1 MDGIYNK
8 TLTYSYAETGVKG
21 RFTGMNIGDTQLVG
35 YSYDDV
41 GRISGVNNLTFGYL
55 ANSNLLSSVNRPNGV
70 DTAWRYESSR
80 NMAISNKGYYDR

>member
-1 MDGIYNK
+1 MD
-8 TLTYSYAETGVKG
+8 
-21 RFTGMNIGDTQLVG
+21 DTQLAN

-41 GRISGVNNLTFGYL
+41 GRISGMNSLTFGYL